1 MYFGNGVYV
10 MECSAELCAGGE
22 GSHEWYHVL
31 MVCVFYFGGCRCVF
45 FLYIFNFLFI
55 VCFVVVCGGF
65 IFDGWFR

>member
-45 FLYIFNFLFI
+45 FFVYFFNF
-55 VCFVVVCGGF
+55 CGGVF
-65 IFDGWFR
+65 CSLCVLW